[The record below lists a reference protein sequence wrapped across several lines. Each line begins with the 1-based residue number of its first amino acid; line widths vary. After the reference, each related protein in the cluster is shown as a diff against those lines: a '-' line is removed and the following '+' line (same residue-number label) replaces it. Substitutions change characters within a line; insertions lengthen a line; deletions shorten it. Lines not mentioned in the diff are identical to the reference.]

1 MNLMKKLSVTPGRPV
16 KLKKIDPAATPGC
29 GSKEKALEEL
39 PGMLDELRALQ
50 YRLFAENKRAVL
62 VVLQAMDA
70 AGKDGLVR
78 GVFSGLNPQGCSV
91 TPFKAPSPEDLDR
104 DFLWR
109 IHKAVPPKGEIG
121 VFNRS
126 HYEDVL
132 VVRVHGLVPPEVW
145 RDRYDQIN
153 AFEKLLTANGVTIVK
168 FFLHIGRDEQKQR
181 LLDRLDNPERNWKF
195 SEADLEERKFWDD
208 YQAAYED
215 ALGRCSTPRAPWH
228 VIPSD
233 RKWYRNWA
241 VAHILLHTLRDM
253 KLKFPAPRG
262 DVETLKRK
270 LRAMK

>member
-1 MNLMKKLSVTPGRPV
+1 MKAVKKLLVQPGRPV
-16 KLKKIDPAATPGC
+16 KLKKIDPGGTPGC
-29 GSKEKALEEL
+29 DSKEQAIEEL
-39 PGMLDELRALQ
+39 PGMLEDLRALQ
-50 YRLFAENKRAVL
+50 YRLFAENRRAVL

-78 GVFSGLNPQGCSV
+78 GVFSGFNPQGCSV
-91 TPFKAPSPEDLDR
+91 TPFKAPCAEELDH

-145 RDRYDQIN
+145 KPRYDQIN
-153 AFEKLLTANGVTIVK
+153 AFEKLLTANRVTIVK
-168 FFLHIGRDEQKQR
+168 FFLHVSREEQKKR
-181 LLDRLDNPERNWKF
+181 LLERLDNPERNWKF
-195 SEADLEERKFWDD
+195 SEADLAERKYWDD

-215 ALGRCSTPRAPWH
+215 ALGRCSTPQAPWY
-228 VIPSD
+228 VIPAD
-233 RKWYRNWA
+233 HKWYRNWA
-241 VAHILLHTLRDM
+241 VAHILLRTMRDM
-253 KLKFPAPRG
+253 TLKFPAPRG
-262 DVETLKRK
+262 DVDTLKRK